1 MQTIFSG
8 RVGDRWKFKYVN
20 SHPNKWRD
28 GEIIAI
34 RDTRVMPVYNSRSNI
49 FRSQFLVTMKLR
61 DGSIKSFYA
70 DELMKNA
77 IRIS

>member
-1 MQTIFSG
+1 MKTIFSG
-8 RVGDRWKFKYVN
+8 RVGDRWQFKYVN
-20 SHPNKWRD
+20 SHPNQLRD

-34 RDTRVMPVYNSRSNI
+34 RDTRVFPIYNSRSNI
-49 FRSQFLVTMKLR
+49 YRSQFLVTMKMR

-70 DELMKNA
+70 DQLMKNA